1 MRTIAGRALSAAVFL
16 SAMLTTAS
24 VFAHAHLQQQIP
36 AADSTVSVSPQ
47 ALTLTFSEGVE
58 LSFSGVTLNGP
69 QNKPVATGKLA
80 RSDGNKAQLTLPL
93 NEPLAAGEY
102 TVEWHVVSV
111 DGHKTKGQYHFSVK

>member
-24 VFAHAHLQQQIP
+24 AFAHAHLQQQIP

-58 LSFSGVTLNGP
+58 LSFSGVILNGP

>member
-24 VFAHAHLQQQIP
+24 AFAHAHLQQQIP

-58 LSFSGVTLNGP
+58 LSFRGVTLNGP

>member
-24 VFAHAHLQQQIP
+24 AFAHAHLQQQIP

-58 LSFSGVTLNGP
+58 LSFSGVNLNGP

>member
-24 VFAHAHLQQQIP
+24 AFAHAHLQQQIP
-36 AADSTVSVSPQ
+36 AADSTVSVSPP
-47 ALTLTFSEGVE
+47 ALRLPFSEGVE
-58 LSFSGVTLNGP
+58 LSFSGVTLSGP

>member
-1 MRTIAGRALSAAVFL
+1 MRNIAGRALYAAVFL

-24 VFAHAHLQQQIP
+24 AFAHAHLQQQIP

-58 LSFSGVTLNGP
+58 LSFSGVTLSGP

-80 RSDGNKAQLTLPL
+80 RSDGNKAQLTLPV

>member
-24 VFAHAHLQQQIP
+24 AFAHAHLQQQIP

-80 RSDGNKAQLTLPL
+80 RSDGNKAQLTLLL